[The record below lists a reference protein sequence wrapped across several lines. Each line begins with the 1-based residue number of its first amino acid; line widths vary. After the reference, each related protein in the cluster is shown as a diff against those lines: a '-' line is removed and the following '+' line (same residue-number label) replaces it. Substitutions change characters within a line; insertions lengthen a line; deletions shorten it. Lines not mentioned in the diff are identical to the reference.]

1 MKILSVIRME
11 EQDFFNETQERKLQ
25 DPSDI
30 HFTITACCIL
40 AVCLFG
46 MLGNGVAFWFL
57 SFKIPR
63 NKFTVYII
71 NLIIA
76 DFTYLFFNATLMA
89 LQIDQLMDLH
99 PNFPGMSIVIL
110 LLEIFYDG
118 AYQAGML
125 FLLAISIE
133 RCVSVFYPIWYR
145 CHRPKHQSLVICLTM
160 WFIACLESCLDN
172 LICSPEAFSAGS
184 LKCTGVQVMTFVVSI
199 VISLPLMLISSI
211 ILLIKIKT
219 ASIKCRPP
227 KLYVTIIVSVFVFL
241 VACVPVKFMWLLL
254 YLKCLP
260 NGFQSVHFF
269 FASILCT
276 VFSSSINPYIYFM
289 IGRQKK
295 LKFRQSI
302 HSALHH
308 VFHVEEDEA
317 EKAFENSSGLSN
329 IS

>member
-1 MKILSVIRME
+1 MKIMSVIRIE
-11 EQDFFNETQERKLQ
+11 ENDFNTTQERKFD

-30 HFTITACCIL
+30 HFTITACCII

-57 SFKIPR
+57 CFKIPR
-63 NKFTVYII
+63 NKYTVYII

-76 DFTYLFFNATLMA
+76 DFMYLFFNATLMV

-99 PNFPGMSIVIL
+99 PNFPGMSKVIL
-110 LLEIFYDG
+110 VLEIFYDG

-125 FLLAISIE
+125 FLLAISVE
-133 RCVSVFYPIWYR
+133 RCLSVFYPIWYR
-145 CHRPKHQSLVICLTM
+145 CCRPKKQSLIICLIM
-160 WFIACLESCLDN
+160 WFIACLESCLEN
-172 LICSPEAFSAGS
+172 LICSLESFSAG
-184 LKCTGVQVMTFVVSI
+184 LVNCTGVQFMTFVLSI
-199 VISLPLMLISSI
+199 VISLPLMLISSA
-211 ILLIKIKT
+211 ILLIKIQNT
-219 ASIKCRPP
+219 SIRCRPP
-227 KLYVTIIVSVFVFL
+227 KLYITIIISVFVFL

-254 YLKCLP
+254 YLKHLP

-295 LKFRQSI
+295 QKFRETI

-308 VFHVEEDEA
+308 VFHMEEDES
-317 EKAFENSSGLSN
+317 EKTFGNSSG
-329 IS
+329 ISHIS